1 MGKRKYPFGY
11 QLEWG
16 QIVVNQAEAEVVQ
29 YIFHRYAQG
38 SSYTDLSMY
47 LNQLI
52 RYDCEKNWNKNMV
65 ARILEDRRYLGEQG
79 YPVIIQQDLFQKAA
93 QQRLEKQAPI
103 QKTKAQKIL
112 RRLCGQPVTY
122 QIEQN
127 VLKILNSL
135 IDEPSQIYQSFNIRN
150 SCSDE
155 IQQLETELETL
166 MAKQPVNEDK
176 AQQCIMKLAE
186 VKYKA
191 ICSNDYETQCLQ
203 NIFEQLEPMKEL
215 DENVLKAAVS
225 EIYVLEKGVL
235 TIRLKNG
242 QSIAGK

>member
-1 MGKRKYPFGY
+1 MGKRKVPFGY

-16 QIVVNQAEAEVVQ
+16 QTAINQAEAEVVQ
-29 YIFHRYAQG
+29 YIFHSYAQG
-38 SSYTDLSMY
+38 SSYTDLVMY
-47 LNQLI
+47 LDQII

-103 QKTKAQKIL
+103 QKTRAQKTL

-127 VLKILNSL
+127 VLKTLNTL
-135 IDEPSQIYQSFNIRN
+135 IDEPSQIYQPFNVRD

-166 MAKQPVNEDK
+166 MTKQPINEDK

-186 VKYKA
+186 VRYKA
-191 ICSNDYETQCLQ
+191 ICSNDYETQRLQ

-215 DENVLKAAVS
+215 DENVLNAAVA